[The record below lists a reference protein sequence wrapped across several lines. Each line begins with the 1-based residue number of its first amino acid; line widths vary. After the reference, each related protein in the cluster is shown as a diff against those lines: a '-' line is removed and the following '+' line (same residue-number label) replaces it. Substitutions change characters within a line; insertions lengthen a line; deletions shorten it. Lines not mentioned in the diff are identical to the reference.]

1 MRMEQNEWAKGYD
14 EICESVRER
23 KVVSNIGSSHLDGL
37 LQQTQLMTQRQPAN
51 LVFNPANQLIQE
63 SIFDYNQQTL
73 QTNSLYT
80 TNKQEMISPPISPP
94 VETMTF
100 RDQTEINQTEIR
112 ESSRDSQQK
121 EQIESPP
128 LPKD

>member
-1 MRMEQNEWAKGYD
+1 MEQNEWAKGYD

-121 EQIESPP
+121 EQVESPP